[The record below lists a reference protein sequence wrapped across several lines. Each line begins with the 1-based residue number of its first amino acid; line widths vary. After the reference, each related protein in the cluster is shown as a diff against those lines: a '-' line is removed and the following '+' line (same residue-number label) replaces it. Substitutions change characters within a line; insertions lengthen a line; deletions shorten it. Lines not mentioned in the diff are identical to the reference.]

1 MSPTAD
7 SFSQPRRR
15 VVNKSVSKP
24 YGGKSVSQRH
34 AAPSPVRRAPT
45 GALSTFQG
53 TNSAASRKWYLASK
67 RGLDCLFAVLLL
79 VICSPLFV
87 FMGLLVAMDGG
98 PVFYA
103 HRRVGRGGGLFQCY
117 KFRTMFVGANECLEE
132 FLELHP
138 AAVVAWRRDQ
148 KLDRDPRI
156 TAVGKLLRETS
167 LDELPQLINVI
178 RGDMSL
184 VGPRP
189 VTESELARYAINAD
203 SYLSIRPGITG
214 LWQVSGRNRLTYTE
228 RVKLDMEYLA
238 KQSLWLDFFILLKTV
253 VVVINGDGK

>member
-1 MSPTAD
+1 M
-7 SFSQPRRR
+7 
-15 VVNKSVSKP
+15 
-24 YGGKSVSQRH
+24 SQRH

-53 TNSAASRKWYLASK
+53 TKSAASRKWYLASK

-117 KFRTMFVGANECLEE
+117 KFRTMFVGANECFEE

-148 KLDRDPRI
+148 KLDRDPRV

-228 RVKLDMEYLA
+228 RVKLDMEYVA
-238 KQSLWLDFFILLKTV
+238 KRSLRLDFFILLKTV
-253 VVVINGDGK
+253 VVVISGEGK